1 MMLRRLNYREGVLDM
16 IKGTGQMIANI
27 ANERGMSIDA
37 IRKTVR
43 ESIMIAYKK
52 YFGTSEN
59 ALIKFDEDTGDL
71 IVYSKKK
78 IVEEVQDDILEIL
91 KDDSQEFEVMEDGY
105 AYIEIDPKIFDR
117 LSIQVAKQRTKSD
130 LQGIEDNELYLEF
143 KHKLHKIVIG
153 YVQQNRN
160 GDLYVN
166 LGSTD
171 GVIPKKYQSPREV
184 YGLNDKVRVLVYSV
198 KKGKNGIEVVLSRT
212 HPKFIEELLTLEIP
226 EIEEGL
232 IKIHKIVRDP
242 GYRTKVA
249 VYSEKEEIDPV
260 GPCIG
265 QKGVR
270 IQSIIKE
277 LEGEKID
284 IIPYSKDIK
293 EFIRDALT
301 PAKIDNVYIVDED
314 LHKALVVVSDE
325 QLSLAIGKM
334 GQNVRLA
341 NRLLDWA
348 IDVKTSS
355 QFAEMKASG
364 EFKQETFEMFDKIIQ
379 DNVQEDEFEEINKIS
394 ELKILDNDIVDKL
407 VEAGFDD
414 IDSFLDASEE
424 KLFELGIGYE
434 KQEEINKIL
443 KEGMVIIS
451 NDDGSIEG
459 MKDEEELLCPECGAV
474 INENMTFCP
483 GCKIG
488 LSFEF
493 EEE

>member
-1 MMLRRLNYREGVLDM
+1 M
-16 IKGTGQMIANI
+16 IKGTGQMISNI
-27 ANERGMSIDA
+27 ANDRGMSIDA

-43 ESIMIAYKK
+43 ESMMIAYKK

-59 ALIKFDEDTGDL
+59 ALVKFDEDTGDL
-71 IVYSKKK
+71 VVYSKKK
-78 IVEEVQDDILEIL
+78 IVEKVQDDILEIS
-91 KDDSQEFEVMEDGY
+91 KDNVQEFEIMENGY
-105 AYIEIDPKIFDR
+105 AYVEIDPKIFDR
-117 LSIQVAKQRTKSD
+117 LSIQVAKQRTKTD

-160 GDLYVN
+160 GDLYIN

-198 KKGKNGIEVVLSRT
+198 NKGKNGVEVVLTRT

-226 EIEEGL
+226 EIEEGI

-293 EFIRDALT
+293 EFIKDVLT

-314 LHKALVVVSDE
+314 LHKALVVVSDD

-348 IDVKTSS
+348 IDVKTNS

-364 EFKQETFEMFDKIIQ
+364 EFKQETFEMFDKIM

-394 ELKILDNDIVDKL
+394 ELKILDGDIVDKL
-407 VEAGFDD
+407 IEAGFDD
-414 IDSFLDASEE
+414 IDSFLDASEK
-424 KLFELGIGYE
+424 KLFELGISYE

-451 NDDGSIEG
+451 NDDGSIESV
-459 MKDEEELLCPECGAV
+459 KEEEELLCPECGSV

>member
-1 MMLRRLNYREGVLDM
+1 M
-16 IKGTGQMIANI
+16 IKGTGQMICNI
-27 ANERGMSIDA
+27 ANERGMSVDA
-37 IRKTVR
+37 IQKTVK
-43 ESIMIAYKK
+43 ESVVIAYKK

-71 IVYSKKK
+71 VVYSKKK
-78 IVEEVQDDILEIL
+78 IVEEVKDATLEIL
-91 KDDSQEFEVMEDGY
+91 EDDAREFKLIEDGY

-143 KHKLHKIVIG
+143 KNKLNKIIIG

-171 GVIPKKYQSPREV
+171 GVMPKKYQSPREV
-184 YGLNDKVRVLVYSV
+184 YGLNEKIRVLVHSV
-198 KKGKNGIEVVLSRT
+198 KRGRNGIEVVLSRT

-226 EIEEGL
+226 EIEEGV

-242 GYRTKVA
+242 GYRTKIA
-249 VYSEKEEIDPV
+249 VYTEKEEIDPV

-284 IIPYSKDIK
+284 VISYSRDVK

-301 PAKIDNVYIVDED
+301 PAKVDNVYLLDED
-314 LHKALVVVSDE
+314 LHKALVVVSDD

-355 QFAEMKASG
+355 QFAEMKESG
-364 EFKQETFEMFDKIIQ
+364 EFKKETFEMFDRIIQ
-379 DNVQEDEFEEINKIS
+379 ETTQEDEFEEINRIS
-394 ELKILDNDIVDKL
+394 ELKILDGDAVSRVI
-407 VEAGFDD
+407 EAGLDGIDD
-414 IDSFLDASEE
+414 FLGASEE
-424 KLFELGIGYE
+424 KLLSLGISYE
-434 KQEEINKIL
+434 KQDEINKIL
-443 KEGMVIIS
+443 NEGMVIIS
-451 NDDGSIEG
+451 NDGESIERIKG
-459 MKDEEELLCPECGAV
+459 EEELLCPECGTV

>member
-1 MMLRRLNYREGVLDM
+1 M
-16 IKGTGQMIANI
+16 IKGTGQMISNI
-27 ANERGMSIDA
+27 ANDRGMSIDA

-43 ESIMIAYKK
+43 ESMMIAYKK

-71 IVYSKKK
+71 IVYSRKK
-78 IVEEVQDDILEIL
+78 VVDNGVQDDILEIS
-91 KDDSQEFEVMEDGY
+91 KADAQKFKIMEDGY
-105 AYIEIDPKIFDR
+105 VYVEIDPKIFDR

-153 YVQQNRN
+153 YIQQNRN

-184 YGLNDKVRVLVYSV
+184 YGLNDKVRVLVYSIN
-198 KKGKNGIEVVLSRT
+198 KGKNGVEVILSRT

-226 EIEEGL
+226 EIEEGI
-232 IKIHKIVRDP
+232 IKIYKIVRDP

-249 VYSEKEEIDPV
+249 VYSEKDEIDPV

-270 IQSIIKE
+270 IQSIVKE

-293 EFIRDALT
+293 EFIKDVLT
-301 PAKIDNVYIVDED
+301 PAKIEHVYIIDED
-314 LHKALVVVSDE
+314 LHKALVVVSDD

-348 IDVKTSS
+348 IDVKTNS
-355 QFAEMKASG
+355 QFAEMKANG
-364 EFKQETFEMFDKIIQ
+364 EFKQETFEMFDKIM

-394 ELKILDNDIVDKL
+394 DLKILDSEIVDKL
-407 VEAGFDD
+407 IEAGFDD

-424 KLFELGIGYE
+424 KLFQLGISYD

-451 NDDGSIEG
+451 NDDRSIEG
-459 MKDEEELLCPECGAV
+459 VKEEEELLCPECGAV

>member
-1 MMLRRLNYREGVLDM
+1 M
-16 IKGTGQMIANI
+16 IKGTGQMISNI
-27 ANERGMSIDA
+27 ANDRGMSIDA

-43 ESIMIAYKK
+43 ESMIIAYKK

-78 IVEEVQDDILEIL
+78 VVDSEVQDDILEIS
-91 KDDSQEFEVMEDGY
+91 KDDAQKFKIMEDGY
-105 AYIEIDPKIFDR
+105 VYVEIDPKIFDR

-184 YGLNDKVRVLVYSV
+184 YGLNDKVRVLVYSIN
-198 KKGKNGIEVVLSRT
+198 KGKNGVEVILSRT

-226 EIEEGL
+226 EIEEGI

-249 VYSEKEEIDPV
+249 VYSEKDEIDPV

-270 IQSIIKE
+270 IQSIVKE

-293 EFIRDALT
+293 EFIKDVLT
-301 PAKIDNVYIVDED
+301 PAKIDHVYIVDED
-314 LHKALVVVSDE
+314 LHKALVVVSDD

-348 IDVKTSS
+348 IDVKTNS

-364 EFKQETFEMFDKIIQ
+364 EFKQETFEMFDKIM

-394 ELKILDNDIVDKL
+394 DLKILDNEIVDKL
-407 VEAGFDD
+407 IESGFDD
-414 IDSFLDASEE
+414 IDNFLDASEE
-424 KLFELGIGYE
+424 KLFELGISYD

-459 MKDEEELLCPECGAV
+459 VKEEEELLCPECGAV

>member
-1 MMLRRLNYREGVLDM
+1 M
-16 IKGTGQMIANI
+16 IKGTGHMIVSIAND
-27 ANERGMSIDA
+27 RSMSIES
-37 IRKTVR
+37 IRKTIK
-43 ESIMIAYKK
+43 ESVLIAYKK
-52 YFGTSEN
+52 YFGSNEN
-59 ALIKFDEDTGDL
+59 AFVKFDDNTGDL
-71 IVYSKKK
+71 VVYAKKK
-78 IVEEVQDDILEIL
+78 IVEEVKDSLLEIL
-91 KDDSQEFEVMEDGY
+91 EKDISKENIVEGDY
-105 AYIEIDPKIFDR
+105 AYIEINPKVFDR
-117 LSIQVAKQRTKSD
+117 LSIQVAKQRTKND
-130 LQGIEDNELYLEF
+130 LQGIEDNEILSEF
-143 KHKLHKIVIG
+143 KSKLNKVVIG

-166 LGSTD
+166 LGNTD
-171 GVIPKKYQSPREV
+171 GIIPKKYQSPREV
-184 YGLNDKVRVLVYSV
+184 YSLNDKIRVLVYNV
-198 KKGKNGIEVVLSRT
+198 KKGKNGIEVILSRT
-212 HPKFIEELLTLEIP
+212 HPKFIEELLALEIP
-226 EIEEGL
+226 EIEEGI

-242 GYRTKVA
+242 GYRIKVA

-293 EFIRDALT
+293 EFIKDSLT
-301 PAKIDNVYIVDED
+301 PAKIDHVYILDED
-314 LHKALVVVSDE
+314 LHKALVVVSDD

-355 QFAEMKASG
+355 QFAEMKANS
-364 EFKQETFEMFDKIIQ
+364 EFKQETLEMFDKVMQ
-379 DNVQEDEFEEINKIS
+379 DVVEEEQFEDISKIS
-394 ELKILDNDIVDKL
+394 DLKLLDSSVISNLSKEGL
-407 VEAGFDD
+407 DD
-414 IDSFLDASEE
+414 INNFLQADEE
-424 KLFELGIGYE
+424 VLFNLGISYE

-443 KEGMVIIS
+443 KEGMIIIANE
-451 NDDGSIEG
+451 NDESMEKVEED
-459 MKDEEELLCPECGAV
+459 EELLCPECGVV
-474 INENMTFCP
+474 INENMTSCP

>member
-1 MMLRRLNYREGVLDM
+1 M
-16 IKGTGQMIANI
+16 IKGTGQMICNI
-27 ANERGMSIDA
+27 ANERGMSVDA
-37 IRKTVR
+37 IRKTVK
-43 ESIMIAYKK
+43 ESIAVAYKK

-71 IVYSKKK
+71 VVYSKKK
-78 IVEEVQDDILEIL
+78 IVEEVQDDVFEILEDDAREL
-91 KDDSQEFEVMEDGY
+91 KVVEDGY
-105 AYIEIDPKIFDR
+105 AYVEIDPRIFDR

-143 KHKLHKIVIG
+143 KSKLNKIIIG

-171 GVIPKKYQSPREV
+171 GVMPRKYQSPREV
-184 YGLNDKVRVLVYSV
+184 YGLNEKIRVLVHSV
-198 KKGKNGIEVVLSRT
+198 KKGRNGIEVVLSRT

-226 EIEEGL
+226 EVEEGI
-232 IKIHKIVRDP
+232 IKIYKIVRDP
-242 GYRTKVA
+242 GYRTKIA
-249 VYSEKEEIDPV
+249 VYTDKEEIDPV

-284 IIPYSKDIK
+284 VIPYSRDVK
-293 EFIRDALT
+293 EFIKDALT
-301 PAKIDNVYIVDED
+301 PAKVDSVYLIDED
-314 LHKALVVVSDE
+314 LHKALVVVSDD

-341 NRLLDWA
+341 NRMLDWA

-364 EFKQETFEMFDKIIQ
+364 EFKKETFEMFDKIIQ
-379 DNVQEDEFEEINKIS
+379 ETVQEDEFEEVNKIS
-394 ELKILDNDIVDKL
+394 ELKILDEDVVSRIVESGLD
-407 VEAGFDD
+407 GIDD
-414 IDSFLDASEE
+414 FLGANEE
-424 KLFELGIGYE
+424 KLLSLGISYE
-434 KQEEINKIL
+434 KQDEINRIL

-451 NDDGSIEG
+451 NDNESIERIRE
-459 MKDEEELLCPECGAV
+459 EEELLCPECGSV
-474 INENMTFCP
+474 INEDMTFCP

>member
-1 MMLRRLNYREGVLDM
+1 M
-16 IKGTGQMIANI
+16 IKGTGHMIVNI
-27 ANERGMSIDA
+27 ANDRGMSIDS
-37 IRKTVR
+37 IRKTIK
-43 ESIMIAYKK
+43 ESVLIAYKK
-52 YFGTSEN
+52 YFGSNEN
-59 ALIKFDEDTGDL
+59 AFVKFDDDTGDL
-71 IVYSKKK
+71 SVYAKKK
-78 IVEEVQDDILEIL
+78 IVKEVKDSLLEIL
-91 KDDSQEFEVMEDGY
+91 EKDISKENIVESGY
-105 AYIEIDPKIFDR
+105 AYIEINPKVFDR
-117 LSIQVAKQRTKSD
+117 LSIQVAKQRTKND
-130 LQGIEDNELYLEF
+130 LQGIEDNEILSEF
-143 KHKLHKIVIG
+143 KSKLNKVVIG

-166 LGSTD
+166 LGNTD

-184 YGLNDKVRVLVYSV
+184 YNLNDKIRVLVYNV
-198 KKGKNGIEVVLSRT
+198 KKGKNGIEVILSRT
-212 HPKFIEELLTLEIP
+212 HPKFIEELLSLEIP
-226 EIEEGL
+226 EIEEGI

-242 GYRTKVA
+242 GYRIKVA

-293 EFIRDALT
+293 EFIKDSLT
-301 PAKIDNVYIVDED
+301 PAKIEHVYILDED
-314 LHKALVVVSDE
+314 LHKALVVVSDD

-355 QFAEMKASG
+355 QFAEMKANS
-364 EFKQETFEMFDKIIQ
+364 EFKQETLEMFDKVMQ
-379 DNVQEDEFEEINKIS
+379 DTAEEEQFEEIRKIS
-394 ELKILDNDIVDKL
+394 DLRLLDSSVISNLSK
-407 VEAGFDD
+407 EGFDD
-414 IDSFLDASEE
+414 INNFLQADESV
-424 KLFELGIGYE
+424 LFNLGVSYE

-443 KEGMVIIS
+443 KEGMIIITND
-451 NDDGSIEG
+451 NDDSMGKVEEG
-459 MKDEEELLCPECGAV
+459 EELLCPECGVV
-474 INENMTFCP
+474 INENMTSCP

>member
-1 MMLRRLNYREGVLDM
+1 M
-16 IKGTGQMIANI
+16 IKGTGQMIFNI

-37 IRKTVR
+37 IRKTVK
-43 ESIMIAYKK
+43 ESIIIAYKK

-71 IVYSKKK
+71 VVYSKKK
-78 IVEEVQDDILEIL
+78 IVDEVKDNILEIL
-91 KDDSQEFEVMEDGY
+91 EDDAKQFKIIEDGY
-105 AYIEIDPKIFDR
+105 AYVEIDPKIFDR

-130 LQGIEDNELYLEF
+130 LQGIEDNEIYLEF
-143 KHKLHKIVIG
+143 KNKLNKIIIG

-171 GVIPKKYQSPREV
+171 GVMPKKYQSPREV
-184 YGLNDKVRVLVYSV
+184 YGLNEKIRVLVHGV
-198 KKGKNGIEVVLSRT
+198 KKGKNGIEVLLSRT
-212 HPKFIEELLTLEIP
+212 HPKFIEELLNIEIP
-226 EIEEGL
+226 EIEEGI

-242 GYRTKVA
+242 GYRTKIA
-249 VYSEKEEIDPV
+249 VYTDKEEIDPV

-284 IIPYSKDIK
+284 IIPYSKDVK

-301 PAKIDNVYIVDED
+301 PAKVDHVYLLDED

-348 IDVKTSS
+348 IDVKTSR

-364 EFKQETFEMFDKIIQ
+364 EFKKETFEMFDKIIQ
-379 DNVQEDEFEEINKIS
+379 ETAQEDEFEEINKIS
-394 ELKILDNDIVDKL
+394 ELKILSEDVVNRIID
-407 VEAGFDD
+407 AGLDRIDD
-414 IDSFLDASEE
+414 FLEASEE
-424 KLFELGIGYE
+424 KLLNLGISYE
-434 KQEEINKIL
+434 KQCEINKIL
-443 KEGMVIIS
+443 KEGVVIIS
-451 NDDGSIEG
+451 NDDDSIERV
-459 MKDEEELLCPECGAV
+459 KEEEELLCPECGTV
-474 INENMTFCP
+474 INEDMTFCP

>member
-1 MMLRRLNYREGVLDM
+1 M
-16 IKGTGQMIANI
+16 IKGTGQMICNI
-27 ANERGMSIDA
+27 ANERGMSVDA
-37 IRKTVR
+37 IQKTVK
-43 ESIMIAYKK
+43 ESIVIAYKK

-71 IVYSKKK
+71 VVYSKKK
-78 IVEEVQDDILEIL
+78 IVEEVKDATLEIL
-91 KDDSQEFEVMEDGY
+91 EDDAREFKLIEDGY

-143 KHKLHKIVIG
+143 KNKLNKIIIG

-171 GVIPKKYQSPREV
+171 GVMPKKYQSPREV
-184 YGLNDKVRVLVYSV
+184 YGLNEKIRVLVHSV
-198 KKGKNGIEVVLSRT
+198 KRGRNGIEVVLSRT

-226 EIEEGL
+226 EIEEGV

-242 GYRTKVA
+242 GYRTKIA
-249 VYSEKEEIDPV
+249 VYTEKEEIDPV

-284 IIPYSKDIK
+284 VIPYSRDVK

-301 PAKIDNVYIVDED
+301 PAKVDNVYLLDED
-314 LHKALVVVSDE
+314 LHKALVVVSDD

-348 IDVKTSS
+348 IDVKTGS
-355 QFAEMKASG
+355 QFAEMKESG
-364 EFKQETFEMFDKIIQ
+364 EFKKETFEMFDKIIQ
-379 DNVQEDEFEEINKIS
+379 ETTQEDEFEEINRIS
-394 ELKILDNDIVDKL
+394 ELKILDVDA
-407 VEAGFDD
+407 VSRVIEAGLDGIDD
-414 IDSFLDASEE
+414 FLGASEE
-424 KLFELGIGYE
+424 KLLSLGISYE
-434 KQEEINKIL
+434 KQDEINKIL
-443 KEGMVIIS
+443 NEGMVIIS
-451 NDDGSIEG
+451 NDGESIERIKG
-459 MKDEEELLCPECGAV
+459 EEELLCPECGTV

>member
-1 MMLRRLNYREGVLDM
+1 M
-16 IKGTGQMIANI
+16 IKGTGQMICNI
-27 ANERGMSIDA
+27 ANERGMSVDA
-37 IRKTVR
+37 IQKTVK
-43 ESIMIAYKK
+43 ESIVIAYKK

-71 IVYSKKK
+71 VVYSKKK
-78 IVEEVQDDILEIL
+78 IVEEVKDATLEIL
-91 KDDSQEFEVMEDGY
+91 EDDAREFKLIEDGY

-143 KHKLHKIVIG
+143 KNKLNKIIIG

-171 GVIPKKYQSPREV
+171 GVMPKKYQSPREV
-184 YGLNDKVRVLVYSV
+184 YGLNEKIRVLVHSV
-198 KKGKNGIEVVLSRT
+198 KRGRNGIEVVLSRT

-226 EIEEGL
+226 EIEEGV

-242 GYRTKVA
+242 GYRTKIA
-249 VYSEKEEIDPV
+249 VYTEKEEIDPV

-284 IIPYSKDIK
+284 VIPYSRDVK

-301 PAKIDNVYIVDED
+301 PAKVDNVYLLDED
-314 LHKALVVVSDE
+314 LHKALVVVSDD

-348 IDVKTSS
+348 IDVKTGS
-355 QFAEMKASG
+355 QFAEMKESG
-364 EFKQETFEMFDKIIQ
+364 EFKKETFEMFDKIIQ
-379 DNVQEDEFEEINKIS
+379 ETTQEDEFEEINRIS
-394 ELKILDNDIVDKL
+394 ELKILDGDAVFRVI
-407 VEAGFDD
+407 EAGLDGIDD
-414 IDSFLDASEE
+414 FLGASEE
-424 KLFELGIGYE
+424 KLLSLGISYE
-434 KQEEINKIL
+434 KQDEINKIL
-443 KEGMVIIS
+443 NEGMVIIS
-451 NDDGSIEG
+451 NDGESIERIKG
-459 MKDEEELLCPECGAV
+459 EEELLCPECGTV

>member
-1 MMLRRLNYREGVLDM
+1 MLRRLNCLKGVLDM

-27 ANERGMSIDA
+27 ASERGMSIDA

-43 ESIMIAYKK
+43 ESVIIAYKK
-52 YFGTSEN
+52 YFGTSDN
-59 ALIKFDEDTGDL
+59 ALIKFDDNTGDL
-71 IVYSKKK
+71 IVYSKKR
-78 IVEEVQDDILEIL
+78 IVDEVKNNVMEIL
-91 KDDSQEFEVMEDGY
+91 VDDAKTFEVVDNEY
-105 AYIEIDPKIFDR
+105 VYVEINPKIFDR

-184 YGLNDKVRVLVYSV
+184 YSLNDKVRVLVYSV
-198 KKGKNGIEVVLSRT
+198 KKGRNGIEVILSRT
-212 HPKFIEELLTLEIP
+212 HPKFIEELLALEIP
-226 EIEEGL
+226 EIEEGI

-249 VYSEKEEIDPV
+249 VYSEKEEVDSV

-293 EFIRDALT
+293 EFIKDSLT
-301 PAKIDNVYIVDED
+301 PAKIDNVYIIDED
-314 LHKALVVVSDE
+314 LHKALVVVSDD

-348 IDVKTSS
+348 IDVKTNS

-364 EFKQETFEMFDKIIQ
+364 EFKQDTFEMFDKIIQ

-394 ELKILDNDIVDKL
+394 ELKVLDDDIVAKL
-407 VEAGFDD
+407 IQRDLDD
-414 IDSFLDASEE
+414 IDNFLNASED
-424 KLFELGIGYE
+424 KLFELGITYE

-451 NDDGSIEG
+451 NDDESVEDV
-459 MKDEEELLCPECGAV
+459 KDEEDLLCPECGAV

>member
-1 MMLRRLNYREGVLDM
+1 M
-16 IKGTGQMIANI
+16 IKGTGQMICNI
-27 ANERGMSIDA
+27 ANERGMSVDA
-37 IRKTVR
+37 IQKTVK
-43 ESIMIAYKK
+43 ESIVIAYKK

-59 ALIKFDEDTGDL
+59 ALIEFDEDSGDL
-71 IVYSKKK
+71 VVYSKKK
-78 IVEEVQDDILEIL
+78 IVEEVKDATLEIL
-91 KDDSQEFEVMEDGY
+91 EDDAREFKIIEDGY
-105 AYIEIDPKIFDR
+105 AYVEIDPKIFDR

-143 KHKLHKIVIG
+143 KNKLNKIIIG

-184 YGLNDKVRVLVYSV
+184 YGLNEKIRVLVHNV
-198 KKGKNGIEVVLSRT
+198 KKGRNGIEVILSRT

-226 EIEEGL
+226 EIEEGV

-242 GYRTKVA
+242 GYRTKIA
-249 VYSEKEEIDPV
+249 VYTEKEEIDPV

-284 IIPYSKDIK
+284 VIPYSRDVK

-301 PAKIDNVYIVDED
+301 PAKVDNVYLLDED
-314 LHKALVVVSDE
+314 LHKALVVVSDD

-348 IDVKTSS
+348 IDVKTNS
-355 QFAEMKASG
+355 QFAEMKESG
-364 EFKQETFEMFDKIIQ
+364 EFKKETFEMFDKIIQ
-379 DNVQEDEFEEINKIS
+379 ETAQEDEFEEFTKIS
-394 ELKILDNDIVDKL
+394 ELKILDGDVVSRVI
-407 VEAGFDD
+407 EAGLDGIDD
-414 IDSFLDASEE
+414 FSGASEE
-424 KLFELGIGYE
+424 KLLSLGVSYE
-434 KQEEINKIL
+434 KQDEINKIL
-443 KEGMVIIS
+443 NEGMVIIS
-451 NDDGSIEG
+451 NDDESVDRIKE
-459 MKDEEELLCPECGAV
+459 EEELLCPECGTV
-474 INENMTFCP
+474 INESMTFCP